1 MISRNECDSY
11 TCLSEKKVRMF
22 AVCFWPLGTKI
33 SFILSKLKWLYSGFW
48 TYSVNLGRS
57 YSIEAWIPK
66 GPLHACGVPHKV
78 DNRNPQQSNSYLYN
92 AMLHPLLRLSIKGVL
107 WYQGET
113 KYSQERLKK
122 ISFIKLI
129 FIWGQYTV
137 LYLEASVH
145 VQALPN
151 SVNPK
156 LPISV
161 KTL

>member
-92 AMLHPLLRLSIKGVL
+92 AMLHPLLRLSIKKEFFGIKVKL
-107 WYQGET
+107 NIVKRDWRRFLLLNWFLFEANIV
-113 KYSQERLKK
+113 KYT
-122 ISFIKLI
+122 IV
-129 FIWGQYTV
+129 W
-137 LYLEASVH
+137 
-145 VQALPN
+145 
-151 SVNPK
+151 
-156 LPISV
+156 
-161 KTL
+161 